1 MQVASEAGGCVTPS
15 GQCVSWIRLVEVL
28 HRSQSLRGKFL
39 TRHDSPLA
47 CPVIF
52 TSEIVRVAQGEADDH
67 VLGCAIHVARRIP
80 RVLLQ
85 RSNSLWLR
93 CGGKVS
99 RRSGSIAIVSQNSM
113 VIHGSHGH
121 TN

>member
-1 MQVASEAGGCVTPS
+1 MRAGGERSRWLCHTKWSVRFVDQARGGSPQVA
-15 GQCVSWIRLVEVL
+15 VSP
-28 HRSQSLRGKFL
+28 GKFL

-85 RSNSLWLR
+85 RSNSL
-93 CGGKVS
+93 
-99 RRSGSIAIVSQNSM
+99 
-113 VIHGSHGH
+113 
-121 TN
+121 